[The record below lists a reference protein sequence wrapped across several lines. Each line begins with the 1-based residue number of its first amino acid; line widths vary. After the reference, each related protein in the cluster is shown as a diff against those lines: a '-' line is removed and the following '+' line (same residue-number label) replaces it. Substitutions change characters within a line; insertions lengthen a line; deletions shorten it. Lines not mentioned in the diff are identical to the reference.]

1 MEDVSWN
8 LVIINIVMTHSISYF
23 WVLLTLNL
31 HRCEHDYCGQRDRI
45 LVYNAEI
52 SESSKENIKKRK

>member
-1 MEDVSWN
+1 MT
-8 LVIINIVMTHSISYF
+8 INIVMTHSISYF